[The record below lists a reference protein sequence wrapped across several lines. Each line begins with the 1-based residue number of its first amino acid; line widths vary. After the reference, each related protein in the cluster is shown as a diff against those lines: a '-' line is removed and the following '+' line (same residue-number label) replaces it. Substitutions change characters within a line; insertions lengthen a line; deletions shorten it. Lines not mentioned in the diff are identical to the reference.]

1 MSKTLLIETFASR
14 HDDTPQ
20 TSDRLDL
27 SASDAVLAGHL
38 VALIRDMVHCQE
50 NSIEHLLVMSLAEPK
65 AEVVETPPP
74 VPPHESFEALP
85 VTVRNP
91 IIIATQKASAALGQI
106 RGSTPTPEQAAI
118 RLPKGARVVFWD
130 FFDSVHTF
138 GHVPPLGILDILD
151 DGTTVG
157 DVALCMRAVQDVAA
171 QKAGRLVGK
180 RTTAAFRPM
189 EDPEDVLWLHGM
201 DPSDVQTTKG
211 ALMQCIEVTS
221 YNAYSH
227 FGTINLQLIGELW
240 EDPRK
245 SRRKAAAADTVRQSL
260 SDLAS
265 LTQPR
270 REA

>member
-14 HDDTPQ
+14 HDETPQ

-27 SASDAVLAGHL
+27 SASDEVLAGHL
-38 VALIRDMVHCQE
+38 VALIRDMVHCEE
-50 NSIEHLLVMSLAEPK
+50 NSVEHLLVMSLAEAKPV
-65 AEVVETPPP
+65 VVETPPP
-74 VPPHESFEALP
+74 VPAHASFEAMP
-85 VTVRNP
+85 VAERNP
-91 IIIATQKASAALGQI
+91 IIIATQKASSALGQI
-106 RGSTPTPEQAAI
+106 RGSAPTPEQAAVK
-118 RLPKGARVVFWD
+118 LPKGARVVFWD

-151 DGTTVG
+151 DSTTVG

-180 RTTAAFRPM
+180 RTTAAFKPM
-189 EDPEDVLWLHGM
+189 EEPEDVMWLHGM
-201 DPSDVQTTKG
+201 DPGDVRTTKG

-240 EDPRK
+240 QDPRK
-245 SRRKAAAADTVRQSL
+245 NRRKAAAAHTARQSL

-270 REA
+270 QDA